1 METVTNTLEYVK
13 TSLEAKDGDLQNRS
27 PYFSK
32 NEENKEGENDKADG
46 GNEVALVDAQLEP
59 AKEQRLDKF

>member
-13 TSLEAKDGDLQNRS
+13 DSLEKKDEDLQNRS

-32 NEENKEGENDKADG
+32 SEELKEEENDKADG
-46 GNEVALVDAQLEP
+46 KEVAIVDAQLEP
-59 AKEQRLDKF
+59 SKE

>member
-13 TSLEAKDGDLQNRS
+13 DSLEKKDEDLQNRS

-32 NEENKEGENDKADG
+32 SEELKEQENDKADG
-46 GNEVALVDAQLEP
+46 KEVAIVDAQLEP
-59 AKEQRLDKF
+59 SKE

>member
-13 TSLEAKDGDLQNRS
+13 DSLEKKDEDLQNRS

-32 NEENKEGENDKADG
+32 SEELKEEENDKADG
-46 GNEVALVDAQLEP
+46 KEVSIVDAQLEP
-59 AKEQRLDKF
+59 SKE